1 MESSRVHAVRE
12 AREEAK
18 SGERCISGGVDR
30 GPVGPGMVVLAQARK
45 PSAPG
50 VTKGKGKEK
59 STGSFDVPIVQAQ
72 GYTLITAR
80 QELGNKDRFQAGIL
94 MSLAG

>member
-1 MESSRVHAVRE
+1 
-12 AREEAK
+12 
-18 SGERCISGGVDR
+18 
-30 GPVGPGMVVLAQARK
+30 MVVLAQARK
-45 PSAPG
+45 PGAPG

-80 QELGNKDRFQAGIL
+80 QELGNKDRFQT
-94 MSLAG
+94 